1 MPYDSGWK
9 KDFEDIR
16 RELQN
21 ALGDLAL
28 RIEHVGSTSVPGLSA
43 KPIIDIDVVI
53 ENNDVL
59 GDVTEALGKTG
70 YIHKGDLGIEG
81 REAFRCE
88 GKPHLREHHLYVCPQ
103 DSPELKR
110 HLGFRD
116 WLRSHPEDVREYS
129 RIKEEAAALYPH
141 DIDGYIQHK
150 SHVIEEIYRRAGLT
164 EGKEIMRESHQKIID
179 AVQKKAETVCPGCL
193 DILGVYGS
201 AATGDLHEGSDL
213 DLLIVLND
221 EEKRPAMSEA
231 FILEDEDVGYD
242 IYCTSW
248 DMLKDDAEC
257 GHANLGKLMDSE
269 IVFIKNEAVGER
281 LESLRK
287 KAAGILASDAR
298 FEKAEEALQ
307 RSFMPYAMAMTA
319 ETIGRK
325 RLFSGYMISMCLD
338 AVMLYNGRYFRL
350 GTKRVFEE
358 LQGLELPENFREH
371 IMDIVSAKD
380 PDALDRALTGLLR
393 SVTGFFRREEKKEA
407 PAAEKLTGTYEEMY
421 SNWRGKMYEAA
432 EREDRYS
439 SFMNMGN
446 FGFMLVE
453 IAGECDIPD
462 YDVMGSYDPDDLK
475 ANAEAFDGILDR
487 YLLEYGKAGT
497 EPRKYPDADAFAD
510 EYLNR
515 EG

>member
-1 MPYDSGWK
+1 M
-9 KDFEDIR
+9 
-16 RELQN
+16 
-21 ALGDLAL
+21 
-28 RIEHVGSTSVPGLSA
+28 
-43 KPIIDIDVVI
+43 
-53 ENNDVL
+53 
-59 GDVTEALGKTG
+59 
-70 YIHKGDLGIEG
+70 
-81 REAFRCE
+81 REA
-88 GKPHLREHHLYVCPQ
+88 
-103 DSPELKR
+103 
-110 HLGFRD
+110 
-116 WLRSHPEDVREYS
+116 
-129 RIKEEAAALYPH
+129 
-141 DIDGYIQHK
+141 
-150 SHVIEEIYRRAGLT
+150 
-164 EGKEIMRESHQKIID
+164 HQKIID
-179 AVQKKAETVCPGCL
+179 AVLRKAETVCPGCL
-193 DILGVYGS
+193 DILGIYGS
-201 AATGDLHEGSDL
+201 AATGDLHKGSDL

-221 EEKRPAMSEA
+221 EEKRPVMSEA

-269 IVFIKNEAVGER
+269 IVFLKDEAVRER
-281 LESLRK
+281 LEDLRK
-287 KAAGILASDAR
+287 KAACILASDAR
-298 FEKAEEALQ
+298 FDKAEEALQ

-338 AVMLYNGRYFRL
+338 AVMFYNGRYFRL

-371 IMDIVSAKD
+371 IMDIVSAED

-393 SVTGFFRREEKKEA
+393 SVTGFFRREVKKEA

-439 SFMNMGN
+439 SFMNMGS
-446 FGFMLVE
+446 FGFMLEE

-462 YDVMGSYDPDDLK
+462 YDIMGSYDPDDLK

-487 YLLEYGKAGT
+487 YLLEYRKAGA
-497 EPRKYPDADAFAD
+497 EPHKYPDADAFAD

-515 EG
+515 QE